1 VQKSLND
8 KYHDIALFTEI
19 RYTPGV
25 HFNFM
30 GSADI
35 TNYSSGSF
43 NNSQLVPLLNA
54 EASYYFLKSQ
64 RGVLTLAG
72 VDLLN
77 RNTGIE
83 RISELNTFTERRSS
97 ILGRYLMLSF
107 KYRLNKVG
115 DNNGGIDIQVKKR

>member
-1 VQKSLND
+1 MS
-8 KYHDIALFTEI
+8 
-19 RYTPGV
+19 
-25 HFNFM
+25 
-30 GSADI
+30 SADI

-54 EASYYFLKSQ
+54 EASYYFLKNQ

-83 RISELNTFTERRSS
+83 RISELNTLTERRSS